1 MENMPYQD
9 TLETMQV
16 IPHTTPEVVSSDW
29 RERLPVLSGKQV
41 VLLGHSKGGVDA
53 AAALSLYP
61 ELKGHVRALITM
73 QAPCSLV
80 NCGLKEKPRLLK
92 KACERSMFLIG
103 RLTKIWRA
111 MA

>member
-41 VLLGHSKGGVDA
+41 VLRELRTSDA
-53 AAALSLYP
+53 ASLFTMLTTEEVARFIP
-61 ELKGHVRALITM
+61 RRRRRLKDSSGSSTGPSGSAPPAPTRAS
-73 QAPCSLV
+73 P
-80 NCGLKEKPRLLK
+80 
-92 KACERSMFLIG
+92 
-103 RLTKIWRA
+103 
-111 MA
+111 